1 MKHIVPSSRF
11 RKDVRRARRQGRDLA
26 TLEAII
32 DLLAAGQHPP
42 PRHRPHKL
50 GGEYANYWECHVEPD
65 WLLIYEVDD
74 EAVYLVRAGSHAE
87 LFE

>member
-1 MKHIVPSSRF
+1 LVF
-11 RKDVRRARRQGRDLA
+11 
-26 TLEAII
+26 
-32 DLLAAGQHPP
+32 LAAGRHPP

-50 GGEYANYWECHVEPD
+50 GGKYADYWECHIVPD
-65 WLLIYEVDD
+65 WLLIYQLDD